1 MTKNKRSCMMLRM
14 IAAAMAVALVAGT
27 AVMTPVA
34 DVIGI
39 SASIT
44 VNATNGEVTG
54 VEELQTALNNGGT
67 VKLGANIT
75 TGTAITVSGVT
86 CTLDL
91 NGYTLTYTGS
101 ENYFFTLDGA
111 DMTIKGNGTFNS
123 NSKSVISASNSTVT
137 VNGGEFKADS
147 VNFHISGNSDLT
159 VNNGTFESLNSYNV
173 YARDNSEVV
182 INKGYFSANS
192 NSIYTYGNATAQVKC
207 GLFKSNPNAYVASG
221 YTSEY
226 LSSKRMYIVYKGT
239 KITGSTSWII
249 VDEEPNNGN
258 DYDYTLYIFG
268 ETGGDSNGYPW
279 DSNKARIKKAIA
291 LQGAKSGSDFSNLFY
306 NCSYVTEVDFYCL
319 DTSNTTNMA
328 RMFRNCPRLE
338 SITLGGKFKTSNVT
352 NMEEMFRSCTAL
364 TALDV
369 SDFDTSNVENMSDM
383 FSSCKKIKELDV
395 SSFNVSNVTTM
406 SSMFSG
412 CYELEQIKGLENWSG
427 TTKLTTVGSMFSSCQ
442 KIKAIDVSNL
452 DTSHVTKMSSVFSGC
467 YELSSI
473 AGLDQWD
480 TSSVTDMSSMF
491 SNASALTSLDLSGFD
506 TKNVENM
513 YGMFS
518 NASAL
523 TSLNV
528 NGWNIGKVRSMSSM
542 FEKTSSLTSLDL
554 SSFGTSGITSTYCMF
569 RNASS
574 LISLDLTN
582 FDTSSVTSM
591 REMFSG
597 CANLSAVY
605 VGDNWNTDNVT
616 TSVNM
621 FANCSEKL
629 VGGAGTTWNSGNST
643 DHIYARID
651 GKNGQPGYFIQG
663 PAPLKTYTVT
673 WLNYDGTALETDEN
687 VEEGTIPTYNSATP
701 AKPADAQYTYTFSG
715 WDSEPT
721 AVTGDVTY
729 IAQYTS
735 TIKTYTVTWLNA
747 DGSVLEID
755 EGVVYGELPV
765 YNGDLPSKEAD
776 ERYTYDVIGWDK
788 DFEPVTSDVTYTA
801 IFDAVPIAYTITWV
815 NGDGS
820 TTTDTFAY
828 GETPVYRGETP
839 TKPAD
844 GQYTYTF
851 DGWLPEITAV
861 TGDVTYTAQFTEKFN
876 GYTVTF
882 DSNGGTAV
890 DSQTVE
896 ENATVTIP
904 EAPSKDYSTFDG
916 WYLDGTLYDFDTPVT
931 ENITL
936 TAHWTEQTVAIRFMD
951 SNGEEKSALTITPV
965 NNSFEDTSEQIA
977 VPSAPYRDGYTFSG
991 WQVGDNLYATA
1002 DALKNALTA
1011 LVAGVPEDAIIVNEV
1026 YAQIEVQY
1034 PAMVTGGTIRNA
1046 QGDTNGSYKASEQV
1060 YVTATGG
1067 SAGQVFSHWEKS
1079 DIGNPTPVIVSYEKT
1094 YAFRMPSFGTTLT
1107 AVYKNKPEEK
1117 TGTAYI
1123 ESVTARDGNK
1133 LSFVSIVAIPN
1144 KSTILRAGL
1153 VACMEKDL
1161 KNGHTAP
1168 TIDYARFKK
1177 YNSTTCQNYTTFKYT
1192 WTKGNVAENEVWCV
1206 RSYLLYEDENG
1217 VQHTVYGDMVKANSD
1232 GVITE

>member
-1 MTKNKRSCMMLRM
+1 MTKNKRGCMMLRM

-279 DSNKARIKKAIA
+279 DSNKPRIKKAIA

-452 DTSHVTKMSSVFSGC
+452 DTSHVTKMSSVFS
-467 YELSSI
+467 
-473 AGLDQWD
+473 A
-480 TSSVTDMSSMF
+480 M
-491 SNASALTSLDLSGFD
+491 
-506 TKNVENM
+506 
-513 YGMFS
+513 
-518 NASAL
+518 
-523 TSLNV
+523 
-528 NGWNIGKVRSMSSM
+528 
-542 FEKTSSLTSLDL
+542 
-554 SSFGTSGITSTYCMF
+554 
-569 RNASS
+569 
-574 LISLDLTN
+574 
-582 FDTSSVTSM
+582 
-591 REMFSG
+591 
-597 CANLSAVY
+597 
-605 VGDNWNTDNVT
+605 
-616 TSVNM
+616 
-621 FANCSEKL
+621 
-629 VGGAGTTWNSGNST
+629 
-643 DHIYARID
+643 
-651 GKNGQPGYFIQG
+651 
-663 PAPLKTYTVT
+663 
-673 WLNYDGTALETDEN
+673 
-687 VEEGTIPTYNSATP
+687 
-701 AKPADAQYTYTFSG
+701 
-715 WDSEPT
+715 
-721 AVTGDVTY
+721 
-729 IAQYTS
+729 
-735 TIKTYTVTWLNA
+735 
-747 DGSVLEID
+747 
-755 EGVVYGELPV
+755 
-765 YNGDLPSKEAD
+765 
-776 ERYTYDVIGWDK
+776 
-788 DFEPVTSDVTYTA
+788 
-801 IFDAVPIAYTITWV
+801 
-815 NGDGS
+815 
-820 TTTDTFAY
+820 
-828 GETPVYRGETP
+828 
-839 TKPAD
+839 
-844 GQYTYTF
+844 
-851 DGWLPEITAV
+851 
-861 TGDVTYTAQFTEKFN
+861 
-876 GYTVTF
+876 
-882 DSNGGTAV
+882 
-890 DSQTVE
+890 
-896 ENATVTIP
+896 
-904 EAPSKDYSTFDG
+904 
-916 WYLDGTLYDFDTPVT
+916 
-931 ENITL
+931 
-936 TAHWTEQTVAIRFMD
+936 
-951 SNGEEKSALTITPV
+951 
-965 NNSFEDTSEQIA
+965 
-977 VPSAPYRDGYTFSG
+977 
-991 WQVGDNLYATA
+991 QV
-1002 DALKNALTA
+1002 
-1011 LVAGVPEDAIIVNEV
+1011 
-1026 YAQIEVQY
+1026 
-1034 PAMVTGGTIRNA
+1034 
-1046 QGDTNGSYKASEQV
+1046 
-1060 YVTATGG
+1060 
-1067 SAGQVFSHWEKS
+1067 H
-1079 DIGNPTPVIVSYEKT
+1079 
-1094 YAFRMPSFGTTLT
+1094 
-1107 AVYKNKPEEK
+1107 
-1117 TGTAYI
+1117 
-1123 ESVTARDGNK
+1123 
-1133 LSFVSIVAIPN
+1133 
-1144 KSTILRAGL
+1144 
-1153 VACMEKDL
+1153 
-1161 KNGHTAP
+1161 
-1168 TIDYARFKK
+1168 
-1177 YNSTTCQNYTTFKYT
+1177 
-1192 WTKGNVAENEVWCV
+1192 
-1206 RSYLLYEDENG
+1206 
-1217 VQHTVYGDMVKANSD
+1217 
-1232 GVITE
+1232 

>member
-1 MTKNKRSCMMLRM
+1 MTKNKRGCMMLRM

-369 SDFDTSNVENMSDM
+369 SNFDTSNVEKMSDM

-528 NGWNIGKVRSMSSM
+528 NGWNIGKVKSMSSM

-643 DHIYARID
+643 DHTYARID

-729 IAQYTS
+729 
-735 TIKTYTVTWLNA
+735 
-747 DGSVLEID
+747 
-755 EGVVYGELPV
+755 
-765 YNGDLPSKEAD
+765 
-776 ERYTYDVIGWDK
+776 
-788 DFEPVTSDVTYTA
+788 
-801 IFDAVPIAYTITWV
+801 
-815 NGDGS
+815 
-820 TTTDTFAY
+820 
-828 GETPVYRGETP
+828 
-839 TKPAD
+839 
-844 GQYTYTF
+844 
-851 DGWLPEITAV
+851 
-861 TGDVTYTAQFTEKFN
+861 TAQFTEKFN
-876 GYTVTF
+876 GYIVTF
-882 DSNGGTAV
+882 DSNGGSMV

-951 SNGEEKSALTITPV
+951 FNGEEKSALTITPV

-1002 DALKNALTA
+1002 DALKKALTA

-1034 PAMVTGGTIRNA
+1034 LAMVTGGTIRNA

-1107 AVYKNKPEEK
+1107 AVYKDKPEEK

-1123 ESVTARDGNK
+1123 ESVTAHDENK